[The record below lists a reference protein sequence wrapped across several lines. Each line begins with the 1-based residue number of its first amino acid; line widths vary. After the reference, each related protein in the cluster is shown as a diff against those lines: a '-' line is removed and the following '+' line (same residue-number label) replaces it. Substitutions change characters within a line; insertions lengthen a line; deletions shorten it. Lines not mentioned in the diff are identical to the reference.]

1 MMKTLKL
8 ILQAIE
14 WVKLTDLPTWRK
26 QKQKVTGKKFY
37 SVAPFVAW
45 VSICTYQGHTGPQ
58 DDPQR
63 LIDRAPIIVP

>member
-1 MMKTLKL
+1 VWVVLHRSDCQRKKEDDDDVTLDNV
-8 ILQAIE
+8 LQAIE

-45 VSICTYQGHTGPQ
+45 VSART
-58 DDPQR
+58 R
-63 LIDRAPIIVP
+63 VV